1 MGEELPIVSICVI
14 SDKQKCPPAF
24 IPILKAFDDMSDADL
39 WKDGGFFGFN
49 RSLRYLA
56 ISRAIS
62 DNTLKAFDDMSDAD
76 LLKDAISDNNTL
88 EVVTDLLIISEKE
101 AIPANFIS
109 IDFTVDSNERALRKK
124 YLCARF
130 TPRND
135 ALDAITDIIVLA
147 RSKRPPKGY
156 TSAGEVDGMNIC
168 FKVSTISETYGRLV
182 HSQSNP
188 GPLYPAVPTKI
199 LNEEYR
205 RSNPNLDSNKQL
217 DFNQF
222 TIRAQKGSI
231 KGIDGIPFKLRPDLK
246 AASTRNERNTL
257 PELINPQFE
266 NFSYN
271 FATERQCVH

>member
-1 MGEELPIVSICVI
+1 MGEEVPIVSICVI
-14 SDKQKCPPAF
+14 SDKNKCPPSF
-24 IPILKAFDDMSDADL
+24 IPILKSFDDMSDADL

-62 DNTLKAFDDMSDAD
+62 DNT
-76 LLKDAISDNNTL
+76 TL

-135 ALDAITDIIVLA
+135 ALDAITDLIVLA

-156 TSAGEVDGMNIC
+156 TSAGDVDGMNIC
-168 FKVSTISETYGRLV
+168 FKVSTIPETYGRLV
-182 HSQSNP
+182 HSRSNP
-188 GPLYPAVPTKI
+188 GPLYPSVPTKI

-205 RSNPNLDSNKQL
+205 HSNPHLDKQM

-246 AASTRNERNTL
+246 AASTRNGRDTL
-257 PELINPQFE
+257 PELVNPQID
-266 NFSYN
+266 NFSYS
-271 FATERQCVH
+271 FATERQCVY

>member
-1 MGEELPIVSICVI
+1 MLQRNTEMGEELPIVSICVI

-56 ISRAIS
+56 ISR
-62 DNTLKAFDDMSDAD
+62 
-76 LLKDAISDNNTL
+76 AISDNNTL

-156 TSAGEVDGMNIC
+156 TSAGDVDGMNIC

-205 RSNPNLDSNKQL
+205 RSNPNLDNNKQL

>member
-1 MGEELPIVSICVI
+1 MLQRNSEMGEEIPIVSICVI
-14 SDKQKCPPAF
+14 ADKQKCPPAF
-24 IPILKAFDDMSDADL
+24 IPVLKTFDDMSDADL

-62 DNTLKAFDDMSDAD
+62 DNT
-76 LLKDAISDNNTL
+76 TL

-135 ALDAITDIIVLA
+135 ALDAVTDIIVLA
-147 RSKRPPKGY
+147 RTKRPPKGY
-156 TSAGEVDGMNIC
+156 TEAGDVDGMKIC
-168 FKVSTISETYGRLV
+168 FKVTTIPETYGRLV
-182 HSQSNP
+182 HSRSNP
-188 GPLYPAVPTKI
+188 TLYPSVPTKL
-199 LNEEYR
+199 LNEDYR
-205 RSNPNLDSNKQL
+205 HSTTSLEKKT

-222 TIRAQKGSI
+222 TIRATRNSV
-231 KGIDGIPFKLRPDLK
+231 KGIDGIPFKLRADLK
-246 AASTRNERNTL
+246 VASTKSGRDTL
-257 PELINPQFE
+257 PPLIHPEWYSFDPK
-266 NFSYN
+266 FD
-271 FATERQCVH
+271 TERQCVC